1 MKQLVGL
8 AGLLVAFVLL
18 GVPSG
23 AAAQDRIEGTVAST
37 TLTKCDMKPGTCEG
51 SLVLDTREGGKPT
64 QVTIKVPKGTTIK
77 KGPDHL
83 FLPGVKGQPV
93 VVSVVT
99 EKGERVVKS
108 IEVKTSKP

>member
-1 MKQLVGL
+1 MKRLVCV
-8 AGLLVAFVLL
+8 AGLLMAVALL
-18 GVPSG
+18 VAPS
-23 AAAQDRIEGTVAST
+23 AAVAQDQVEGTVASA

-51 SLVLDTREGGKPT
+51 SLVLDTREGGKLA

-93 VVSVVT
+93 LISYVT
-99 EKGERVVKS
+99 EKGERVARS
-108 IEVKTSKP
+108 IEVKTGKP

>member
-1 MKQLVGL
+1 MRRSSIAILVTVAVVLTIQL
-8 AGLLVAFVLL
+8 
-18 GVPSG
+18 
-23 AAAQDRIEGTVAST
+23 AASAQDRIEGTVASA

-64 QVTIKVPKGTTIK
+64 QVTVKVPKGTTIK
-77 KGPDHL
+77 KGGDHL

-93 VVSVVT
+93 VISVVT
-99 EKGERVVKS
+99 EKGERVARS